1 MAKNV
6 EIKLNR
12 SGVRSLLRSESVET
26 DLRRRAERVADLAR
40 SRAPD
45 HVEIVSD
52 SSIGAT
58 RARAIVLALGGYDEE
73 LDKRFLSSAI
83 DAAG

>member
-1 MAKNV
+1 MADKI
-6 EIKLNR
+6 EFKLNR
-12 SGVRSLLRSESVET
+12 SGVRSLLRSESVEN

-40 SRAPD
+40 SRAPE
-45 HVEIVSD
+45 HVEIVVD
-52 SSIGAT
+52 SSLGAT

-73 LDKRFLSSAI
+73 LDKRFLSSAM

>member
-1 MAKNV
+1 MAKF

-12 SGVRSLLRSESVET
+12 SGVRALLRSDDVER
-26 DLRRRAERVADLAR
+26 DLLRRAERVAQAAE
-40 SRAPD
+40 SKAPD
-45 HVEIVSD
+45 HIRIVVD
-52 SSIGAT
+52 SSVGAT